1 MRKMQMPNKATLELV
16 GFERILTVEYSPPNT
31 SLLTKWYTDTY
42 KEIARV
48 KRSDMGADGFE
59 DILSEFPPIFEGII
73 VGTPQ
78 DPNRLYDPIIKA
90 YDDAISLI
98 GCQSD

>member
-1 MRKMQMPNKATLELV
+1 MWYVGSHEKNANAKQGNIGAV
-16 GFERILTVEYSPPNT
+16 GFERILTVEYSPPNA

-59 DILSEFPPIFEGII
+59 DILSEFPPIFECAK
-73 VGTPQ
+73 PLC
-78 DPNRLYDPIIKA
+78 RAL
-90 YDDAISLI
+90 
-98 GCQSD
+98 